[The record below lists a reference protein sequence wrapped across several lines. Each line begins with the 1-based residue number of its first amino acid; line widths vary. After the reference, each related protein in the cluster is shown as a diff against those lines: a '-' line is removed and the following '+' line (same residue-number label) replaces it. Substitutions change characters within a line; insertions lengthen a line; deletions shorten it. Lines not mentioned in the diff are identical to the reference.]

1 MPQQNAIHRVDYT
14 PPVFLIE
21 FVDLLVNVDAERT
34 RVRATLKLR
43 RNGAGSSL
51 TLQGAELTTEGVWL
65 DQRRLPDTAYRI
77 EGENL
82 ILEQVPDRC
91 ELTTEVLIQPAANT
105 ALEGFYQSGEFLLTQ
120 CEAEG
125 FRKITWFSD
134 RPDVMARFRV
144 RMEADATRYPVLLSN
159 GNLTAAGKLPE
170 CRHFAVWEDPFPKP
184 SYLFAMVAG
193 DLQCRQERFRTAS
206 GREVD
211 LKLYTEAPF
220 LDQVDYALSALKR
233 AMAWDEKRFGLE
245 YDLDV
250 YHVVATSDFNM
261 GAMENKSLNIFNT
274 KFVLAAPDT
283 ATDHDYQDVESVI
296 GHEYFHNWSGNRVT
310 CRDWF
315 QLSLKEGLTV
325 FRDQEFSADLNS
337 RALKRIEDVRLLR
350 SMQFAEDA
358 GPMSHPV
365 RPDSYIEINNF
376 YTMTV
381 YQKGAEV
388 VRMYHTLLGEEG
400 FQRGMKTYF
409 ERHDG
414 QAVTCDDF
422 RSAMADA
429 NGRKL
434 EQFER
439 WYSQAGTPVVTAS
452 GHYDGAHYTLTLSQH
467 TPPTAGQPDKQPFHI
482 PIRFGLLGR
491 DGSALEP
498 RLISG
503 ECAGDVLELREPE
516 QTWVF
521 GGLGQAPEPSL
532 LRDFSAPVTL
542 RWESG
547 RPDPA
552 FLMAHDS
559 DPFNRWDASQT
570 LASEVIFAALDGD
583 SGPLEGY
590 LAAAGRLLADD
601 TLDPALTAEAL
612 RLPDVAYLAESLKPL
627 PVEALQQ
634 TWNSLKQTVGA
645 RYAQELRI
653 RYDDEVP
660 RLTYQPSATMAARR
674 ALNGRCLDLMV
685 ASGDCELAL
694 AQYRSAGNMTDRL
707 AALNPLVLQNTEY
720 AAELLKDFFDR
731 FSHHPLVMDKWL
743 TLQAS
748 VPEGATLERVKQLL
762 SSPVFSLRNP
772 NKVRALLGSY
782 SRNLPAFHVAGGAGY
797 EFIADQVLKLD
808 RINPQVTARLV
819 SAFNGWR
826 RLDSERAALAQAQ
839 LERILAAPELSP
851 DVYEIVSKAL
861 AGPVEEAA

>member
-1 MPQQNAIHRVDYT
+1 MPQQNAIYRVDYT
-14 PPVFLIE
+14 PPAYLIE
-21 FVDLLVNVDAERT
+21 SVDLTVSIDAERT
-34 RVRATLKLR
+34 RVRTTLTLR
-43 RNGAGSSL
+43 RNGAGT
-51 TLQGAELTTEGVWL
+51 TLELFGVDLETQGIWLNQREL
-65 DQRRLPDTAYRI
+65 PPSAYHI
-77 EGENL
+77 EGERL
-82 ILEQVPDRC
+82 VLEQVPERC
-91 ELTTEVLIQPAANT
+91 ELITEVLIAPAANT

-125 FRKITWFSD
+125 FRKITWFLD

-144 RMEADATRYPVLLSN
+144 RMEADAGRYPVLLSN
-159 GNLTAAGKLPE
+159 GNLTAAGKLPDG
-170 CRHFAVWEDPFPKP
+170 RHFAVWDDPFPKP

-193 DLQCRQERFRTAS
+193 DLACREASYQTAS
-206 GREVD
+206 GRHVA

-220 LDQVDYALSALKR
+220 LDQVDYALESLKR

-274 KFVLAAPDT
+274 KFVLAAPET
-283 ATDHDYQDVESVI
+283 ATDHDFQDVESVI

-429 NGRKL
+429 NERSL
-434 EQFER
+434 AQFER
-439 WYSQAGTPVVTAS
+439 WYSQAGTPIVTAS
-452 GHYDGAHYTLTLSQH
+452 GHFDGSHYTLTLAQH
-467 TPPTAGQPDKQPFHI
+467 TPPTAGQPDKQPFHM

-491 DGSALEP
+491 DGSELQP

-503 ECAGDVLELREPE
+503 ECTGAVLELREPQ

-521 GGLGQAPEPSL
+521 GGLDQAPQPSL

-570 LASEVIFAALDGD
+570 LASEVIFAAIEGD

-612 RLPDVAYLAESLKPL
+612 RLPDLSYLAESLKPL

-645 RYAQELRI
+645 RYAQELRH

-660 RLTYQPSATMAARR
+660 RLTYQPSAEMAARR

-694 AQYRSAGNMTDRL
+694 AQYQAAGNMTDRL
-707 AALNPLVLQNTEY
+707 SALTPLVLQSTEQ
-720 AAELLKDFFDR
+720 ADALLEDFFAR

-743 TLQAS
+743 ALQAS
-748 VPEGATLERVKQLL
+748 VPDGATLERVKGLL
-762 SSPVFSLRNP
+762 SNPVFSLRNP
-772 NKVRALLGSY
+772 NKVRALLGSF
-782 SRNLPAFHVAGGAGY
+782 SRNLSAFNQAGGAGY
-797 EFIADQVLKLD
+797 EFVADQVLKLD

-826 RLDSERAALAQAQ
+826 RLDAERAAQAQAQ
-839 LERILAAPELSP
+839 LERIVGASELSP
-851 DVYEIVSKAL
+851 DVFEIVSKAL
-861 AGPVEEAA
+861 AAPVEEAA